1 MNALTTRLL
10 ITMLIPLTTTAASAA
25 QETAEPAAPIDFGE
39 PVKLHEGFQFVEGP
53 TPDASG
59 NVYFTDIPNER
70 IHVHTVEGE
79 LQTFLTGSK
88 KCNGLAFDGSG
99 RLWACQ
105 GGEGRVV
112 RIDVKTKEITPVAD
126 RMDGGPFLSTNDL
139 ALDAHGGAYFT
150 DPAYWRHPDSRVNEG
165 VYYVDGE
172 GRITRLVEGLLRP
185 NGILLSPDG
194 ATMYLLP
201 MGEKRLIAY
210 DIESPGKLGPA
221 RNLADLPAGGDG
233 LTCDTEGVLY
243 LTQPRLR
250 SIVAYSPEG
259 ERLGSVKLKR
269 SPSNVCFGGPD
280 LDHLYVTA
288 GDGFYRIKVNRRGM
302 GPGSVGPGR
311 IDTEPNE

>member
-1 MNALTTRLL
+1 MNALTTGILL
-10 ITMLIPLTTTAASAA
+10 TTLIPMTAAWSPLH
-25 QETAEPAAPIDFGE
+25 QDDPEPTATIEFGD
-39 PVKLHEGFQFVEGP
+39 PVKLHDGFQFTEGP
-53 TPDASG
+53 TPDADG

-70 IHVHTVEGE
+70 IHVHTVAGE
-79 LQTFLTGSK
+79 LKTFLTGSK

-112 RIDVKTKEITPVAD
+112 RIDVETKEITPVAD

-165 VYYVDGE
+165 VYYVNEG

-194 ATMYLLP
+194 ATLYLLP

-210 DIESPGKLGPA
+210 DVIAPGRIGPA

-259 ERLGSVKLKR
+259 KRLGSVKLRR
-269 SPSNVCFGGPD
+269 SPSNVCFGGPG

-288 GDGFYRIKVNRRGM
+288 GDGFYRIAVNRRGL
-302 GPGSVGPGR
+302 GPGSVGAGR
-311 IDTEPNE
+311 QVAEPSE